1 MDLGETI
8 TLKRKV
14 DKDGNYYYTFS
25 NLESEKII
33 FKTGGGGKE
42 DEIKFKFSGVKE
54 DDVSKDIICNINIDK
69 ENVDTNTPNY
79 SSITITRD
87 NYANISLYENYNCFI
102 TMKQLINGKLAI
114 DTLKNYT
121 GDYGLIIIGL
131 INNKV
136 LLGNISKS
144 TIVNYVF
151 NDSKMKLSDLENSQI
166 SIEGEVFENSKVF
179 LKDETILEN
188 KTEKEIVEIIKN
200 KNDYSL
206 LYYLLNYYYLHEK
219 KKPISQKEFLDA
231 YAKNTLIFK
240 K

>member
-14 DKDGNYYYTFS
+14 DEKGNYYYTFS

-54 DDVSKDIICNINIDK
+54 DDISKDIICSINIDK

-79 SSITITRD
+79 SPITITRD
-87 NYANISLYENYNCFI
+87 NYANILSSNNYNCI
-102 TMKQLINGKLAI
+102 ISIGMLINGKLAI

-121 GDYGLIIIGL
+121 GDYGLIIKGL

-136 LLGNISKS
+136 FLVSISNS
-144 TIVNYVF
+144 TFINHSF
-151 NDSKMKLSDLENSQI
+151 NESNMELSDLKNSQI
-166 SIEGEVFENSKVF
+166 SIEGDVFENSKVF

-219 KKPISQKEFLDA
+219 KKQISQKEFLDA
-231 YAKNTLIFK
+231 YTKNTLIFK